1 MKAPNAILNI
11 KVAKKFK
18 KIHLAVIAL
27 AVLTVALTLGLYLK
41 SKPAQKPQVAAATA
55 GEVLELKEILGPD
68 QTIRLLATRK
78 LVERVG
84 VEEALEILKNSGLP
98 YTGEGHLAVH
108 QVGFHAYEVYG
119 KDAVLHCKDYFLSAC
134 YHGAIIEAASAE
146 GTQVIKEMTDRCR
159 HFAPTFFQC
168 VHAAGHSINA
178 IWNYDLPNALK
189 TCDQLYEAATGFP
202 DTLTSCHNGAFMEN
216 LFGVHDWGTE
226 NSPKKDWLSEDPY
239 FPCNAMSV
247 KYQKGCW
254 LNQAARIYQMH
265 NSDLV
270 ITAQL
275 CEAIGNRQYTA
286 WCIDNLSRQIHPL
299 TESNINKVWQLCS
312 QIGQHNLTTC
322 VMINAV
328 SYYSVGDRPLG
339 IDVCNTLDPTWRSQ
353 CLVPIINY
361 LLSDNIAKNQKTDL
375 CRRIIGNDQIACL
388 ERLKSI

>member
-1 MKAPNAILNI
+1 M
-11 KVAKKFK
+11 KKFK
-18 KIHLAVIAL
+18 RFKRKYLTI
-27 AVLTVALTLGLYLK
+27 AVLTILAVAIIAGTSLYFQNK
-41 SKPAQKPQVAAATA
+41 SATKPQVAAATTD
-55 GEVLELKEILGPD
+55 EVPELKEILGPD
-68 QTIRLLATRK
+68 QTTRLKSTRK
-78 LVERVG
+78 LVERIG
-84 VEEALEILKNSGLP
+84 VEQALEILKDSGLP

-108 QVGFHAYEVYG
+108 QIGFHAYKVYG

-134 YHGAIIEAASAE
+134 YHGAIIEAASDE

-189 TCDQLYEAATGFP
+189 TCDELYETDTQFP

-216 LFGVHDWGTE
+216 LFGVHDWGTGKE
-226 NSPKKDWLSEDPY
+226 LKRDWLSEDPY
-239 FPCNAMSV
+239 FPCDAFGE

-254 LNQAARIYQMH
+254 LNQAARIYQMY
-265 NSDLV
+265 NLDLV
-270 ITAQL
+270 KTAEL
-275 CEAIGNRQYTA
+275 CESIDNKQYEA
-286 WCIDNLSRQIHPL
+286 WCIDNLARQIHPL

-312 QIGQHNLTTC
+312 QIGQHNLETC
-322 VMINAV
+322 VTVNAI

-339 IDVCNTLDPTWRSQ
+339 IDVCNTLTPAPRSQ

-361 LLSDNIAKNQKTDL
+361 LVGDNIDKSQKSDL
-375 CRRIIGNDQIACL
+375 CRRIIGYDQTQCL

>member
-1 MKAPNAILNI
+1 MT
-11 KVAKKFK
+11 K
-18 KIHLAVIAL
+18 KISTAFLQIKKVHLVVLVLAV
-27 AVLTVALTLGLYLK
+27 VTVGLVAGIYFK
-41 SKPAQKPQVAAATA
+41 EKPDSKPQVAAASTQD
-55 GEVLELKEILGPD
+55 VPELKEILGPD
-68 QTIRLLATRK
+68 QTTRLLATRK

-84 VEEALEILKNSGLP
+84 VEQAMEIMKNSGLP

-108 QVGFHAYEVYG
+108 QIGFHAFKVYG

-134 YHGAIIEAASAE
+134 YHGAIIEAASGE
-146 GTQVIKEMTDRCR
+146 GFPVIKEMTDRCR

-189 TCDQLYEAATGFP
+189 TCDDLYETDTQFQ

-226 NSPKKDWLSEDPY
+226 NAPKREWLKDDDPY
-239 FPCNAMSV
+239 FPCDAFGE

-265 NSDLV
+265 NSDLK
-270 ITAQL
+270 ITAKL
-275 CEAIGNRQYTA
+275 CEEVGNPQYLA
-286 WCIDNLSRQIHPL
+286 WCIDNLARQIHPL
-299 TESNINKVWQLCS
+299 TESSINKVWELCN
-312 QIGQHNLTTC
+312 QIGNHNLTTC
-322 VMINAV
+322 VMVNAI

-339 IDVCNTLDPTWRSQ
+339 VDVCNTLAQAQRSQ
-353 CLVPIINY
+353 CLVPIVNY
-361 LLSDNIAKNQKTDL
+361 LIGDNIAKAQKEEL
-375 CRRIIGNDQIACL
+375 CRKIVGYDQASCL